1 MFFHCG
7 HFSMKFGLAM
17 FFQYNL
23 DMATYQIKPLTHL
36 DLKRFQKLASGYT
49 SQHKYTVNK
58 SETNGL
64 SAITLELQHLK
75 IPFVKQWEHDPDL
88 LEFYQSVLEEGLSL
102 GCYLDSRLVGIAI
115 AEKRDWNR
123 SLWVWEFHV
132 DPGYRY
138 QGLGS
143 QMMNHLVE
151 MAKKADCRAIVC
163 ETQNTNVPAIRFYR
177 RNGFEI
183 GGVDL
188 SYYTNHDVTDFEVAI
203 FMKRY
208 LPSKKD

>member
-1 MFFHCG
+1 MT
-7 HFSMKFGLAM
+7 
-17 FFQYNL
+17 FFQYNSI
-23 DMATYQIKPLTHL
+23 MAKIEIKPLTHL
-36 DLKRFQKLASGYT
+36 DVNIFQKLASGYT
-49 SQHKYTVNK
+49 SQEKYLVGK

-64 SAITLELQHLK
+64 SAITLELQPLK
-75 IPFVKQWEHDPDL
+75 APFIKHWDHDPDL
-88 LEFYQSVLEEGLSL
+88 LEFYQSVLEHGLSL
-102 GCYLDSRLVGIAI
+102 GCYMDSRLVGIAI

-143 QMMNHLVE
+143 QMVTALANL
-151 MAKKADCRAIVC
+151 AQKANCRVIVC

-177 RNGFEI
+177 KNGFEI

-188 SYYTNHDVTDFEVAI
+188 SYYTNHDMTDFEVAI
-203 FMKRY
+203 FMKLY
-208 LPSKKD
+208 LPSKKP